1 MPIASAAITRKVI
14 ETMRSGAEIL
24 ADQLILN
31 GADTAFGVPGE
42 SYLAVLDAFHARRDR
57 LRFIATR
64 QEGGAAFMAE
74 AWGKLTGKPGLAF
87 ATRGPGATNASIG
100 VHTAMQDST
109 PMILFIGQVGS
120 DDVEREA
127 FQEIDYRRMFS
138 PIAKWAAQIDRADRM
153 PEMIQRAYAV
163 AMSGRPGPVVL
174 ALPEDMLSAASDAM
188 DAKAVVPAKAAPQR
202 ADMARL
208 MEMLAAAKRPLA
220 ILGGPGWSEAGAA
233 GIRSFLESWSLPA
246 VTAFRAKDR
255 LDNAHPL
262 YVGDLGI
269 GADPALVKRVAE
281 ADLLLVIGARLDE
294 MTTGAYSRIAVP
306 TPQQALVHVFPSADE
321 INRNAHAALGIASH
335 LEAFAEAA
343 AYLKPENAVAW
354 GEWANEARA
363 RYERYIV
370 PVSPPG
376 EVNPSAIFAALRERL
391 PPDAILTNG
400 AGNYAGWLHRFHLH
414 RRLHTQLAPLS
425 GAMGYGVPAAI
436 AAKLRHPERM
446 VIANAGDGCFLMNGQ
461 EMATAMQYGAPIVV
475 LVWDNGSYGTI
486 RMHQERAY
494 PGRVSGTDLRN
505 PDFAAYARA
514 FGAAGFTV
522 ARTEEFSDAFEAAVA
537 SGCPALVHIKTDVEA
552 ISPST
557 TITALRAGR

>member
-1 MPIASAAITRKVI
+1 
-14 ETMRSGAEIL
+14 MRTGAELL

-31 GADTAFGVPGE
+31 GAETAFGVPGE
-42 SYLAVLDAFHARRDR
+42 SYLAVLDAFHARQGR
-57 LRFIATR
+57 LRFVATR

-74 AWGKLTGKPGLAF
+74 AWGKLTGRPGLAF

-120 DDVEREA
+120 GDVEREA

-138 PIAKWAAQIDRADRM
+138 PVAKWAAQIDRADRV

-174 ALPEDMLSAASDAM
+174 ALPEDMLSSTSEAADAN
-188 DAKAVVPAKAAPQR
+188 AVAPAVSAPQR
-202 ADMARL
+202 GDMAKL
-208 MEMLAAAKRPLA
+208 AAMLAAAERPLA
-220 ILGGPGWSEAGAA
+220 VLGGPGWNDAAAA
-233 GIRSFLESWSLPA
+233 GVRSFLEAWGLPA

-281 ADLLLVIGARLDE
+281 ADLLLVLGARLDE
-294 MTTGAYSRIAVP
+294 MTTGAYSRIALP
-306 TPQQALVHVFPSADE
+306 TPKQALVHVFPAADE
-321 INRNAHAALGIASH
+321 INRHAHATLGIAAH
-335 LEAFAEAA
+335 IGAFAEAA
-343 AYLKPENAVAW
+343 AYVKPEAAVRW
-354 GEWANEARA
+354 GGWATEARA
-363 RYERYIV
+363 AYEAFIR

-376 EVNPSAIFAALRERL
+376 AVNPSEIYASLRETL

-436 AAKLRHPERM
+436 AAKLRHPERL
-446 VIANAGDGCFLMNGQ
+446 VVANAGDGCFLMNGQ
-461 EMATAMQYGAPIVV
+461 EMATAVQYGAPIVV
-475 LVWDNGSYGTI
+475 LVWDNSSYGTI
-486 RMHQERAY
+486 RMHQEREY

-522 ARTEEFSDAFEAAVA
+522 ERTEDFAEAFAAAQEA
-537 SGCPALVHIKTDVEA
+537 GRPALIHIKTDVEA

-557 TITALRAGR
+557 TISALRAAAR

>member
-1 MPIASAAITRKVI
+1 
-14 ETMRSGAEIL
+14 MRTGAEIL

-57 LRFIATR
+57 LRFVATR
-64 QEGGAAFMAE
+64 QEGGATFMAE
-74 AWGKLTGKPGLAF
+74 AWGKLTGRPGLAF

-100 VHTAMQDST
+100 VHTATQDST

-138 PIAKWAAQIDRADRM
+138 PIAKWAAQIDRADRV

-174 ALPEDMLSAASDAM
+174 ALPEDMLRATSDVA
-188 DAKAVVPAKAAPQR
+188 DALPVVPARAAPQR
-202 ADMARL
+202 SDMAKL
-208 MEMLAAAKRPLA
+208 GEILAGAERPLA
-220 ILGGPGWSEAGAA
+220 VLGGPGWSDAAAA
-233 GIRSFLESWSLPA
+233 GIRRFLEVWGIPA

-262 YVGDLGI
+262 YAGDLGI
-269 GADPALVKRVAE
+269 GADPALVKRVAD
-281 ADLLLVIGARLDE
+281 ADVLLVLGARLDE
-294 MTTGAYSRIAVP
+294 MTTGAYTRIALP
-306 TPQQALVHVFPSADE
+306 TPKQALVHVFPAADE
-321 INRNAHAALGIASH
+321 INRHARAALGIAAD

-343 AYLKPENAVAW
+343 AYLTPDKAISWAAW
-354 GEWANEARA
+354 ATDARA
-363 RYERYIV
+363 AYDRYIE

-376 EVNPSAIFAALRERL
+376 EVNPSAIFAALRDRL

-486 RMHQERAY
+486 RMHQEREY

-522 ARTEEFSDAFEAAVA
+522 TRTEDFAEAFEAAVA
-537 SGCPALVHIKTDVEA
+537 CGRPALIHIKTDVEA

-557 TITALRAGR
+557 TISALRAAPR

>member
-1 MPIASAAITRKVI
+1 
-14 ETMRSGAEIL
+14 MRTGAEAL

-42 SYLAVLDAFHARRDR
+42 SYLAVLDAFYARQGR
-57 LRFIATR
+57 LRFVATR

-120 DDVEREA
+120 EDVEREA
-127 FQEIDYRRMFS
+127 FQEIDYRKMFG
-138 PIAKWAAQIDRADRM
+138 PIAKWAAQIDRADRV
-153 PEMIQRAYAV
+153 PEFIQRAYAV

-174 ALPEDMLSAASDAM
+174 ALPEDMLGAKTEAV
-188 DAKAVVPAKAAPQR
+188 DAKAVTPAMSAPQR
-202 ADMARL
+202 ADMAKL
-208 MEMLAAAKRPLA
+208 GEMLAEAERPLA
-220 ILGGPGWSEAGAA
+220 ILGGPGWSETAAA
-233 GIRSFLESWSLPA
+233 GIRSFLEAWSLPA

-262 YVGDLGI
+262 YAGDLGI
-269 GADPALVKRVAE
+269 GADPALVKRVTE
-281 ADLLLVIGARLDE
+281 ADLLLVLGARLDE
-294 MTTGAYSRIAVP
+294 MTTGAYARIAVP
-306 TPQQALVHVFPSADE
+306 TPKQALVHVFPAADE
-321 INRNAHAALGIASH
+321 INRHAHAALGIAAH
-335 LEAFAEAA
+335 IEAFAEAA
-343 AYLKPENAVAW
+343 AYVKPESAVRWGAW
-354 GEWANEARA
+354 AREARA
-363 RYERYIV
+363 AYERFIQ

-376 EVNPSAIFAALRERL
+376 AVNPSKIFAGLRDVL

-436 AAKLRHPERM
+436 AAKLRHPERL
-446 VIANAGDGCFLMNGQ
+446 VVANAGDGCFLMNGQ
-461 EMATAMQYGAPIVV
+461 EMATAVQYGAPIVV
-475 LVWDNGSYGTI
+475 LVWDNASYGTI
-486 RMHQERAY
+486 RMHQEREY
-494 PGRVSGTDLRN
+494 PGHVSGTDLRN
-505 PDFAAYARA
+505 PDFAAYARS

-522 ARTEEFSDAFEAAVA
+522 ERTEDFGDAFAAAREA
-537 SGCPALVHIKTDVEA
+537 GRPALVHIKTDVEA

-557 TITALRAGR
+557 TISALRAGR

>member
-1 MPIASAAITRKVI
+1 
-14 ETMRSGAEIL
+14 MRSGAEIL

-42 SYLAVLDAFHARRDR
+42 SYLAVLDAFHARQGK

-64 QEGGAAFMAE
+64 QEGGATFMAE
-74 AWGKLTGKPGLAF
+74 AWGKLTGKPGIAF

-138 PIAKWAAQIDRADRM
+138 PIAKWAASIDRADRM
-153 PEMIQRAYAV
+153 PEFIQRAYAV

-174 ALPEDMLSAASDAM
+174 ALPEDMLSARSDAA
-188 DAKAVVPAKAAPQR
+188 DAKMVVPAMSAPQR
-202 ADMARL
+202 SDIAK
-208 MEMLAAAKRPLA
+208 LAELLAGAERPLA
-220 ILGGPGWSEAGAA
+220 VLGGPGWSETAAA
-233 GIRSFLESWSLPA
+233 GIRSFLEAWGLPA

-269 GADPALVKRVAE
+269 GADPALVKRAAE
-281 ADLLLVIGARLDE
+281 ADLLLVLGARLDE

-306 TPQQALVHVFPSADE
+306 TPKQALAHVFPDAAE
-321 INRNAHAALGIASH
+321 INRHAHATLGIAAH
-335 LEAFAEAA
+335 IEAFAEAA
-343 AYLKPENAVAW
+343 AYLKPDAAPRWAAW
-354 GEWANEARA
+354 AGEARTA
-363 RYERYIV
+363 YERYIQ
-370 PVSPPG
+370 PVWPPG
-376 EVNPSAIFAALRERL
+376 EVNPSEIFASLRDTL

-436 AAKLRHPERM
+436 AAKLRHPERL
-446 VIANAGDGCFLMNGQ
+446 VVANAGDGCFLMNGQ
-461 EMATAMQYGAPIVV
+461 EMATAVQYGAPIVV
-475 LVWDNGSYGTI
+475 LVWDNSSYGTI
-486 RMHQERAY
+486 RMHQEREY

-522 ARTEEFSDAFEAAVA
+522 TKTGDFADAFAAACEA
-537 SGCPALVHIKTDVEA
+537 GRPALVHIKTDVEA

-557 TITALRAGR
+557 TISALRAGR

>member
-1 MPIASAAITRKVI
+1 
-14 ETMRSGAEIL
+14 
-24 ADQLILN
+24 
-31 GADTAFGVPGE
+31 
-42 SYLAVLDAFHARRDR
+42 
-57 LRFIATR
+57 
-64 QEGGAAFMAE
+64 
-74 AWGKLTGKPGLAF
+74 
-87 ATRGPGATNASIG
+87 

-138 PIAKWAAQIDRADRM
+138 PIAKWAAQIDRADRV

-174 ALPEDMLSAASDAM
+174 ALPEDMLRATSDVA
-188 DAKAVVPAKAAPQR
+188 DALPVVPARAAPQR
-202 ADMARL
+202 ADMATL
-208 MEMLAAAKRPLA
+208 AEMLNTAERPLA
-220 ILGGPGWSEAGAA
+220 ILGGPGWTDAGAA
-233 GIRSFLESWSLPA
+233 GVRTFLEAWSLPA

-281 ADLLLVIGARLDE
+281 ADLVLVVGARLDE
-294 MTTGAYSRIAVP
+294 MTTGAYTRIALP
-306 TPQQALVHVFPSADE
+306 TPKQKLVHVFPSADE
-321 INRNAHAALGIASH
+321 INRHAHAALGIVAH

-343 AYLKPENAVAW
+343 AYLKPETPSSWTAW
-354 GEWANEARA
+354 AGEARA
-363 RYERYIV
+363 AYKRYV
-370 PVSPPG
+370 APVSPPG
-376 EVNPSAIFAALRERL
+376 QVNPSAIFADLRDML

-436 AAKLRHPERM
+436 AAKLRHPERL

-486 RMHQERAY
+486 RMHQERDY

-514 FGAAGFTV
+514 FGAAGYTV
-522 ARTEEFSDAFEAAVA
+522 ERTEDFAAALEAAI
-537 SGCPALVHIKTDVEA
+537 SCGRPALIHIKTDVEA

-557 TITALRAGR
+557 TISALRAAG

>member
-1 MPIASAAITRKVI
+1 
-14 ETMRSGAEIL
+14 MRSGAEIL

-42 SYLAVLDAFHARRDR
+42 SYLAVLDAIHARQGK
-57 LRFIATR
+57 LRFVATR
-64 QEGGAAFMAE
+64 QEGGATFMAE
-74 AWGKLTGKPGLAF
+74 AWGKLTGMPGIAF

-109 PMILFIGQVGS
+109 PMILFIGQVGF

-138 PIAKWAAQIDRADRM
+138 PIAKWAASIDRADRM
-153 PEMIQRAYAV
+153 PEFIQRAYAV

-174 ALPEDMLSAASDAM
+174 ALPEDMLSAKSDAA
-188 DAKAVVPAKAAPQR
+188 DAKPVEPAISAPQR
-202 ADMARL
+202 ADIAKL
-208 MEMLAAAKRPLA
+208 AGMLAAAERPLA
-220 ILGGPGWSEAGAA
+220 ILGGPGWSETAAA
-233 GIRSFLESWSLPA
+233 GVRSFLEAWGLPA

-281 ADLLLVIGARLDE
+281 ADVLLVLGARLDE

-306 TPQQALVHVFPSADE
+306 TPKQALVHVFPAADE
-321 INRNAHAALGIASH
+321 INRHAFSTLGIAAH
-335 LEAFAEAA
+335 IAAFAEAA
-343 AYLKPENAVAW
+343 AYVKPEGAVR
-354 GEWANEARA
+354 WAGWASEARA
-363 RYERYIV
+363 AYERYIQ

-376 EVNPSAIFAALRERL
+376 AVNPSAIFAGLRDVL

-436 AAKLRHPERM
+436 AAKLRHPERL
-446 VIANAGDGCFLMNGQ
+446 VVANAGDGCFLMNGQ
-461 EMATAMQYGAPIVV
+461 EMATAVQYGAPIVV
-475 LVWDNGSYGTI
+475 LVWDNSSYGTI
-486 RMHQERAY
+486 RMHQEREY

-522 ARTEEFSDAFEAAVA
+522 TKTEEFADAFAAAREA
-537 SGCPALVHIKTDVEA
+537 GRPALIHIKTDVEA

-557 TITALRAGR
+557 TISALRAGR

>member
-1 MPIASAAITRKVI
+1 
-14 ETMRSGAEIL
+14 MRYGAEIL

-42 SYLAVLDAFHARRDR
+42 SYLAVLDALYARRER
-57 LRFIATR
+57 FRFIATR
-64 QEGGAAFMAE
+64 QEGGAGFMAE
-74 AWGKLTGKPGLAF
+74 AWGKLTGRPGIAF

-138 PIAKWAAQIDRADRM
+138 PIAKWAAQIDRADRVA
-153 PEMIQRAYAV
+153 EMIQRAYAV

-174 ALPEDMLSAASDAM
+174 ALPEDMLRAGSDAA
-188 DAKAVVPAKAAPQR
+188 DAKPVMPAMSAPQR
-202 ADMARL
+202 ADMAKL
-208 MEMLAAAKRPLA
+208 GEMLAAAERPLA
-220 ILGGPGWSEAGAA
+220 ILGGPGWSEAAAA
-233 GIRSFLESWSLPA
+233 GIRSFLEAWGVPA

-255 LDNAHPL
+255 LDNSHPL
-262 YVGDLGI
+262 YAGDLGI
-269 GADPALVKRVAE
+269 GADPALVKRVGA

-294 MTTGAYSRIAVP
+294 MTTGAYTRIALP
-306 TPQQALVHVFPSADE
+306 TPMQALVHVFPAADE
-321 INRNAHAALGIASH
+321 INRHAHAALGIAAH

-343 AYLKPENAVAW
+343 AYVKPERAAPWAAW
-354 GEWANEARA
+354 AKAARA
-363 RYERYIV
+363 DYEAFIA

-376 EVNPSAIFAALRERL
+376 AVNPSAIFAALRDVL
-391 PPDAILTNG
+391 PPDAIVTNG

-436 AAKLRHPERM
+436 AAKLRHPERL

-461 EMATAMQYGAPIVV
+461 EMATAVQYGAPIIV
-475 LVWDNGSYGTI
+475 LVWDNASYGTI
-486 RMHQERAY
+486 RMHQEREY

-514 FGAAGFTV
+514 FGAAAFTV
-522 ARTEEFSDAFEAAVA
+522 TETAAFADAFAAAQEA
-537 SGCPALVHIKTDVEA
+537 GRPALIHIKTDVEA

-557 TITALRAGR
+557 TISALRAGR

>member
-1 MPIASAAITRKVI
+1 
-14 ETMRSGAEIL
+14 MRSGAEIL

-42 SYLAVLDAFHARRDR
+42 SYLAVLDAFHARQGK
-57 LRFIATR
+57 LRFVATR
-64 QEGGAAFMAE
+64 QEGGATFMAE

-138 PIAKWAAQIDRADRM
+138 PIAKWAAQIDRADRV

-163 AMSGRPGPVVL
+163 AISGRPGPVVL
-174 ALPEDMLSAASDAM
+174 ALPEDMLRATSDVA
-188 DAKAVVPAKAAPQR
+188 DAKPVTPALSAPLR
-202 ADMARL
+202 ADMAKL
-208 MEMLAAAKRPLA
+208 AEMLGAARRPLA
-220 ILGGPGWSEAGAA
+220 ILGGPGWSETGAA
-233 GIRSFLESWSLPA
+233 GVRSFLEAWGLPA

-269 GADPALVKRVAE
+269 GADPALVKRVGE
-281 ADLLLVIGARLDE
+281 ADLLLVLGARLDE
-294 MTTGAYSRIAVP
+294 MTTGAYTRIALP
-306 TPQQALVHVFPSADE
+306 TPKQALVHVFPAADE
-321 INRNAHAALGIASH
+321 INRHTHATLGIAAH

-343 AYLKPENAVAW
+343 AYLKPERTVL
-354 GEWANEARA
+354 WADWAHEARA
-363 RYERYIV
+363 AYEAYIA

-376 EVNPSAIFAALRERL
+376 AVNPSAIFAALRDVL

-436 AAKLRHPERM
+436 AAKLRHPERL
-446 VIANAGDGCFLMNGQ
+446 VVANAGDGCFLMNGQ
-461 EMATAMQYGAPIVV
+461 EMATAVQHGAPIVV

-486 RMHQERAY
+486 RMHQEREY

-522 ARTEEFSDAFEAAVA
+522 ERTEDFNEAFAAAREA
-537 SGCPALVHIKTDVEA
+537 GRPALIHIKTDVEA

-557 TITALRAGR
+557 TISALRAGR